1 MQQPA
6 DLGLCKYWRDGRG
19 CRDLGH
25 CPFQHTRELLHNNW
39 CKRFDR
45 GHCNSDHCYRIHG
58 PHDNRI
64 RLLEGY
70 SSTQSPITHHDRR
83 RSQGVS
89 PSGAAQSDG
98 EMHVSF
104 RQVEQLRATVWDD
117 MHAKYI
123 QALESDGESRA
134 RIAERTRTIVA
145 DMARDHEVR
154 AATVKAVAELYKLQ
168 MMPTFQ
174 QPDSEPGM

>member
-1 MQQPA
+1 MPQPP
-6 DLGLCKYWRDGRG
+6 DLGICKYWRDGRG
-19 CRDLGH
+19 CRDLGY
-25 CPFQHTRELLHNNW
+25 CPFQHTFELLHNNW

-45 GHCNSDHCYRIHG
+45 GQCYANRCNRIHG
-58 PHDNRI
+58 LHDNRI
-64 RLLEGY
+64 RLLDGRPP
-70 SSTQSPITHHDRR
+70 TQSPITNYGRGR
-83 RSQGVS
+83 AQGVS
-89 PSGAAQSDG
+89 PGGAAELYG

-117 MHAKYI
+117 MHVKYI
-123 QALESDGESRA
+123 QALESDGETRA